1 MREKTT
7 SKALSTFHQTFFISS
22 TSLLY
27 LTQYQKI
34 IEIQNNMLLWFIH
47 EQFETERLSDFS
59 FIELKVHRFFTCRG
73 QQGQGRP
80 FLSNQLHIVNITFSC
95 RPCKLRN
102 QSKKKISCHV
112 FFFAF
117 GTFLSTVFYKSFFLY
132 FRSLHCGRI
141 TMHKNL
147 FLSMSSNNIFWII
160 WYSCV
165 LFQPDVWSTNP
176 VNSLS
181 VTNNSVDS
189 RTAAASHA
197 SQNSNAHVARSGRL
211 RTDPVICN

>member
-34 IEIQNNMLLWFIH
+34 IEIQKNMLLWFIH

-102 QSKKKISCHV
+102 QSKKNILSCL
-112 FFFAF
+112 FFRFWYF
-117 GTFLSTVFYKSFFLY
+117 SQHRVLQKFFL
-132 FRSLHCGRI
+132 
-141 TMHKNL
+141 
-147 FLSMSSNNIFWII
+147 
-160 WYSCV
+160 V
-165 LFQPDVWSTNP
+165 FQESTLRPNHYAQE
-176 VNSLS
+176 SFS
-181 VTNNSVDS
+181 VYVE
-189 RTAAASHA
+189 
-197 SQNSNAHVARSGRL
+197 
-211 RTDPVICN
+211 